1 MDGKILYLSEKN
13 LIDNNLLTMT
23 QVMGSI
29 EKMIELM
36 YQQDYV
42 MGGMNQNSHGLR
54 MYVEKGIQKNLYI
67 AMPGHLG
74 GLYNTTG
81 IKFHGPNRYLPGK
94 KNETNHLVLLYDGDA
109 GEPKGIISANV
120 LTTIRTAAVSAFAT
134 KHLAI
139 SEPQEIGIV
148 SPGKINTEYVK
159 WILENYSS
167 IKRIKVKGRSEY
179 GVEKFKNKFKGIQID
194 SYEDIEYVI
203 RESDIISINPGFT
216 FENVTDMPFVREKW
230 IKEGA
235 LFICPSF
242 IKFTDSFLQN
252 KANLIVDNYQMYE
265 SYAQELGEPVY
276 HKLSYLGNLLVDLVK
291 KGKIDRK
298 QIYNV
303 ADIAYGGKKINKQM
317 ATVFSSGGMSIEDI
331 AVGNDVLNEAIQM
344 GVGTYLEF

>member
-23 QVMGSI
+23 KVMGSI
-29 EKMIELM
+29 EKMFELM

-167 IKRIKVKGRSEY
+167 IKRIK
-179 GVEKFKNKFKGIQID
+179 
-194 SYEDIEYVI
+194 
-203 RESDIISINPGFT
+203 
-216 FENVTDMPFVREKW
+216 
-230 IKEGA
+230 
-235 LFICPSF
+235 
-242 IKFTDSFLQN
+242 
-252 KANLIVDNYQMYE
+252 
-265 SYAQELGEPVY
+265 
-276 HKLSYLGNLLVDLVK
+276 
-291 KGKIDRK
+291 
-298 QIYNV
+298 
-303 ADIAYGGKKINKQM
+303 
-317 ATVFSSGGMSIEDI
+317 
-331 AVGNDVLNEAIQM
+331 
-344 GVGTYLEF
+344 GT